1 MPRRAIQRERKP
13 TTSTNKS
20 TTNKASE
27 EATQMIN
34 TQIVK
39 VIVQQPKKKVTNRK
53 PRTEKRDSNKKL
65 AIEKLKQALEMFRQV
80 KERAQQAEI
89 TIPAS
94 IGEMP
99 PQVENVKKVEDIEN
113 LTNILMTRIREIE
126 ALIQEKERVPKYFG
140 MPQFAGTDV
149 FSYAKSFRSIFP
161 RKQTAIP
168 PIITTAPVSNLESK
182 LSAIEKD
189 VIPTTKDSLEIQSI
203 QQQRQ
208 SNIQNILQAFNT
220 KKQAIGMQLAAGK
233 ITQEQY
239 DKQIQEATKEYN
251 DELQKN
257 NIQTEDKITKLKET
271 SIGADTLSDW
281 SPIENLTNVLRNRIR
296 GINSIGNVDEREIVE
311 LEEFHTDLTRLF
323 NEFSSKHRTDIEEHL
338 DLLPGYNSTKTMVDI
353 SIRSLIR
360 APVKNTATPDQQV
373 KDALKRLEEVNQMYN
388 QLREDVNRGID
399 NNPTAIR
406 NRIANIEKYHDQVKA
421 INLREGVPPTHS
433 GLAAEE
439 THMAG
444 IKQEMLNRHNNT
456 PPAQPVISE
465 NVKKAKRRLEEVNQM
480 YLQLKEDVE
489 RGLGDNAVNIRAKI
503 ANIEKYHDQVKA
515 LNLES
520 GVQPNDP
527 GLRSIEAA
535 LAIEKRELL
544 ARHSEPPPQP
554 TPQPTMP
561 TNIRQAIARLEDINQ
576 MYLQLKE
583 DVGTGFDDNVQSIRA
598 RVDQIEVRYNEA
610 KAVNLKSG
618 VQPND
623 PSLRPIEAQLAVE
636 KQDLLSRHSP
646 QAQDIEASRGKLTS
660 YVKQDPGWVK
670 WRPELTRALAD
681 LGWNTYSYTDPN
693 TNQSKPFLEVSRG
706 LKRELLNALI
716 GGLPIPPRW
725 SK

>member
-1 MPRRAIQRERKP
+1 MPRRAIQRERKR

-20 TTNKASE
+20 TTNMASE

-65 AIEKLKQALEMFRQV
+65 AIDKLKQALEIFRQV
-80 KERAQQAEI
+80 KERAQQAKI

-94 IGEMP
+94 VGEMP
-99 PQVENVKKVEDIEN
+99 LNIGDAKTVSDIDS
-113 LTNILMTRIREIE
+113 LTSTIMLKTREIE
-126 ALIQEKERVPKYFG
+126 ALILKKEQAPKYFG
-140 MPQFAGTDV
+140 MPEFTSKDAFSFASV
-149 FSYAKSFRSIFP
+149 IKSIFP

-168 PIITTAPVSNLESK
+168 PIITPYPVSNLESK

-208 SNIQNILQAFNT
+208 SNIQNILQTFNT

-296 GINSIGNVDEREIVE
+296 GINSLGNVDEREIVE

-338 DLLPGYNSTKTMVDI
+338 DLLPGYNSTKTMVDS

-360 APVKNTATPDQQV
+360 APVKNTTTPDQQV

-399 NNPTAIR
+399 NNPAAIR

-421 INLREGVPPTHS
+421 INLKEGVPPTHN

-439 THMAG
+439 AHMEG
-444 IKQEMLNRHNNT
+444 IKQEMLNRQNNT
-456 PPAQPVISE
+456 PPVISE
-465 NVKKAKRRLEEVNQM
+465 NVKKAIRRLEEVNQM

-503 ANIEKYHDQVKA
+503 TNIEGYHDEVKA
-515 LNLES
+515 LNLKS

-527 GLRSIEAA
+527 GLRSIEAT

-544 ARHSEPPPQP
+544 GRHPEPSPQP
-554 TPQPTMP
+554 TPQPTIP
-561 TNIRQAIARLEDINQ
+561 QNIRKAISRLEEISQ

-583 DVGTGFDDNVQSIRA
+583 DLGAGLDDNIQSIRA
-598 RVDQIEVRYNEA
+598 RVDQIEIRYAEA
-610 KAVNLKSG
+610 KALNLKSG

-623 PSLRPIEAQLAVE
+623 PALRPIEAQLAVE

-646 QAQDIEASRGKLTS
+646 QPQDIEASRGKLTS
-660 YVKQDPGWVK
+660 YVKQDPGWTT
-670 WRPELTRALAD
+670 WRNELSRALAD
-681 LGWNTYSYTDPN
+681 LGWNTYRYTDPN
-693 TNQSKPFLEVSRG
+693 TNQSKSFLEVSRG
-706 LKRELLNALI
+706 LKRELLNALL

>member
-1 MPRRAIQRERKP
+1 MPRRAIQRERKR
-13 TTSTNKS
+13 TNKN

-27 EATQMIN
+27 EANQMVN

-53 PRTEKRDSNKKL
+53 PRTEKRDSKKKL
-65 AIEKLKQALEMFRQV
+65 AIEKLKQVLELFRQV
-80 KERAQQAEI
+80 KERALQAKV

-99 PQVENVKKVEDIEN
+99 PQVENVKKVEDIES
-113 LTNILMTRIREIE
+113 LTNVLMTRTREIE
-126 ALIQEKERVPKYFG
+126 ALIQKKEQAPKYFG
-140 MPQFAGTDV
+140 MPEFSSKDAFSFASA
-149 FSYAKSFRSIFP
+149 FKSIFP
-161 RKQTAIP
+161 RKQTRIP
-168 PIITTAPVSNLESK
+168 PIVTPYPVNTLESK

-189 VIPTTKDSLEIQSI
+189 VVPSTKDSLEIQSI

-257 NIQTEDKITKLKET
+257 NIQTEDKINKLKES
-271 SIGADTLSDW
+271 SIGADTLTDW
-281 SPIENLTNVLRNRIR
+281 SPIENLTNVLRRRIR
-296 GINSIGNVDEREIVE
+296 GINSIGNVDEHEIVD

-338 DLLPGYNSTKTMVDI
+338 DLLPGYNSTKTMI
-353 SIRSLIR
+353 ASSIRSLIR
-360 APVKNTATPDQQV
+360 APIKDTQTSDQKV

-421 INLREGVPPTHS
+421 INLKEGVPPTHN

-439 THMAG
+439 EHMEG
-444 IKQEMLNRHNNT
+444 IKQQMLNRHNT
-456 PPAQPVISE
+456 PVISE
-465 NVKKAKRRLEEVNQM
+465 KIKKAIRRLEEVNQM

-489 RGLGDNAVNIRAKI
+489 RGLGDNAVTIRAKI
-503 ANIEKYHDQVKA
+503 ANIEVYHDEVKA
-515 LNLES
+515 LNLTK
-520 GVQPNDP
+520 GIQPNDP
-527 GLRSIEAA
+527 GLRSIEAT

-544 ARHSEPPPQP
+544 GRHPEPSPQP

-561 TNIRQAIARLEDINQ
+561 TNIRQAISRLEEISQ

-583 DVGTGFDDNVQSIRA
+583 DLGAGLDDNIQSIRA
-598 RVDQIEVRYNEA
+598 RVDQIEIRYAEA
-610 KAVNLKSG
+610 KAANLKSG

-623 PSLRPIEAQLAVE
+623 PALRPIEAQLAVE

-646 QAQDIEASRGKLTS
+646 QPQDIEASRGKLTS
-660 YVKQDPGWVK
+660 YVKQDPGWTT
-670 WRPELTRALAD
+670 WRNELSRALAD
-681 LGWNTYSYTDPN
+681 LGWNTYRYTDPN
-693 TNQSKPFLEVSRG
+693 TNQSKSFLEVSRG
-706 LKRELLNALI
+706 LKRELLNALL

>member
-1 MPRRAIQRERKP
+1 MPRRAIQRDRKR
-13 TTSTNKS
+13 TTNKS

-27 EATQMIN
+27 EANQMIN

-53 PRTEKRDSNKKL
+53 PRTEKRDSKKKL
-65 AIEKLKQALEMFRQV
+65 AIEKLKQALELFRQV
-80 KERAQQAEI
+80 KERAQQAKI

-126 ALIQEKERVPKYFG
+126 TLIQKKEQVPKYFG

-149 FSYAKSFRSIFP
+149 FNYASAFRSIFP

-168 PIITTAPVSNLESK
+168 PIAPVSNLDSK
-182 LSAIEKD
+182 LSAIEKG
-189 VIPTTKDSLEIQSI
+189 VISDTKDSLEVQSI

-233 ITQEQY
+233 ITKEQY
-239 DKQIQEATKEYN
+239 DKQIQEATKQYN

-257 NIQTEDKITKLKET
+257 NIQTEEKINKLKEK
-271 SIGADTLSDW
+271 SIGADTLTDW
-281 SPIENLTNVLRNRIR
+281 TPIENLTNVLRNRIR
-296 GINSIGNVDEREIVE
+296 GINSIGNVDEHEIVD

-338 DLLPGYNSTKTMVDI
+338 DLLPGYNSTKTMI
-353 SIRSLIR
+353 ASSIRSLIR
-360 APVKNTATPDQQV
+360 APIKDTQTSDQKV

-421 INLREGVPPTHS
+421 INLKEGVPPTHN

-439 THMAG
+439 AHMEG
-444 IKQEMLNRHNNT
+444 IKQQMLNRHNST
-456 PPAQPVISE
+456 PPVISE
-465 NVKKAKRRLEEVNQM
+465 KIKKAIRRLEEVNQM

-489 RGLGDNAVNIRAKI
+489 RGLGDNAVTIRAKI
-503 ANIEKYHDQVKA
+503 ANIEVYHDEVKA
-515 LNLES
+515 LNLTK
-520 GVQPNDP
+520 GIQPNDP
-527 GLRSIEAA
+527 GLRSIEAT

-544 ARHSEPPPQP
+544 ARHPEPSPQP

-561 TNIRQAIARLEDINQ
+561 TNIRQAISRLEEISQ

-583 DVGTGFDDNVQSIRA
+583 DVGAGLDDNIQSIRA
-598 RVDQIEVRYNEA
+598 RVDQIEIRYAEA
-610 KAVNLKSG
+610 KAANLKSG

-623 PSLRPIEAQLAVE
+623 PALRPIEAQLAVE

-646 QAQDIEASRGKLTS
+646 QPQDIEASRGKLTS
-660 YVKQDPGWVK
+660 YVKQDPGWTK
-670 WRPELTRALAD
+670 WRDELTRALAD
-681 LGWNTYSYTDPN
+681 LGWNTYRYTDPN
-693 TNQSKPFLEVSRG
+693 TNQSKSFLEVSRG
-706 LKRELLNALI
+706 LKRELLNALL

>member
-1 MPRRAIQRERKP
+1 MPRRAIQRERKR
-13 TTSTNKS
+13 TTKS

-27 EATQMIN
+27 EATQMVN

-53 PRTEKRDSNKKL
+53 PRTEKRDNKKKL
-65 AIEKLKQALEMFRQV
+65 AIEKLKQVLEMFRQV
-80 KERAQQAEI
+80 KERAQQAKI

-99 PQVENVKKVEDIEN
+99 TQVENVKKVEDIEN

-126 ALIQEKERVPKYFG
+126 SLIQKKEQVPKYFG
-140 MPQFAGTDV
+140 MPQFSGTDA
-149 FSYAKSFRSIFP
+149 FSYAKAFRSIFP

-168 PIITTAPVSNLESK
+168 PIITTAPVSNLDSK
-182 LSAIEKD
+182 LSAIEKG
-189 VIPTTKDSLEIQSI
+189 VISDTKDSLEVQSI

-208 SNIQNILQAFNT
+208 GNIQNILQAFNT
-220 KKQAIGMQLAAGK
+220 KKQAIGMQLGAGK
-233 ITQEQY
+233 ITKEQY
-239 DKQIQEATKEYN
+239 DKQIQEATKQYN

-257 NIQTEDKITKLKET
+257 NIQTEEKINKLKEK
-271 SIGADTLSDW
+271 SIGADTLTDW
-281 SPIENLTNVLRNRIR
+281 APIENLTNVLRRRIR
-296 GINSIGNVDEREIVE
+296 GINSLGNVDEREIVE

-323 NEFSSKHRTDIEEHL
+323 NDFSSKHRTDIEEHL
-338 DLLPGYNSTKTMVDI
+338 DLLPGYNSTKTMVAS
-353 SIRSLIR
+353 SIRNLIR
-360 APVKNTATPDQQV
+360 SPIKNTATPDQQV
-373 KDALKRLEEVNQMYN
+373 KSALKRLEEVNQMYN

-399 NNPTAIR
+399 DNPTAIR

-421 INLREGVPPTHS
+421 INLKEGVPPTHS

-439 THMAG
+439 AHMAG

-503 ANIEKYHDQVKA
+503 ANIEGYHDEVKA
-515 LNLES
+515 LNLKS

-554 TPQPTMP
+554 TPPPTIP
-561 TNIRQAIARLEDINQ
+561 SNIRQAIARLEEISQ

-583 DVGTGFDDNVQSIRA
+583 DVGAGLDDNIQSIRA
-598 RVDQIEVRYNEA
+598 RVDQIEIRYAEA
-610 KAVNLKSG
+610 KAANLKSG

-623 PSLRPIEAQLAVE
+623 PALRPIEAQLAVE

-646 QAQDIEASRGKLTS
+646 QPQDIEASRGKLTS
-660 YVKQDPGWVK
+660 YVKQDPGWTK
-670 WRPELTRALAD
+670 WRDELTRALAD
-681 LGWNTYSYTDPN
+681 LGWNTYRYTDPN
-693 TNQSKPFLEVSRG
+693 TNQSKSFLEVSRG
-706 LKRELLNALI
+706 LKRELLNALL